1 MTPYIFLLHFLW
13 KEKNLNFLSR
23 GELTFTVQTYFIID
37 STCPFLIVTSN
48 QSHRHTAHSRRI
60 NCSHCQRQ
68 ARWHHCRIISLWILL
83 TWINIFTTLIT
94 NPIRGLGWWKWPGK
108 NMHKMFLGLKTVWN
122 LISFLLIE
130 INQEDLLFTLMEVT
144 PSYWNKGRDI
154 FGY

>member
-83 TWINIFTTLIT
+83 TWINIFTTLIN
-94 NPIRGLGWWKWPGK
+94 NPIREDLAGESDRVK
-108 NMHKMFLGLKTVWN
+108 NMHKMFLGLKTVWSTVWSN
-122 LISFLLIE
+122 CLELDQFFLC
-130 INQEDLLFTLMEVT
+130 
-144 PSYWNKGRDI
+144 
-154 FGY
+154 